1 MGEFRNRKSKT
12 GDDDAASVQWYLT
25 IMDCKLETPLT
36 SEMTHREYES
46 VASRFQQLPL
56 YYLRFYGST
65 QLEQILDAMEYSV
78 YAYDVQHIILDN
90 LQFMMGTA
98 FKGYERF
105 DAQERALCEF
115 RKFATA
121 QNVHVTLVIHPR
133 KEPEE
138 QALNISSVFG
148 TAKATQ
154 EADNV
159 LIIQNDNG
167 VKKLEVKKNR
177 FDGDLGIVPLKFNRQ
192 RLMFEERSGSEKE
205 EKRIEEKEEEKQA
218 NGTSKER
225 GKTAHEIIVG

>member
-1 MGEFRNRKSKT
+1 MS
-12 GDDDAASVQWYLT
+12 
-25 IMDCKLETPLT
+25 
-36 SEMTHREYES
+36 HREFEA
-46 VASRFQQLPL
+46 VATQFEQLPL
-56 YYLRFYGST
+56 YYLRFFGST

-78 YAYDVQHIILDN
+78 YAHDVQHIILDN
-90 LQFMMGTA
+90 LQFMMGNA

-133 KEPEE
+133 KEPED

-159 LIIQNDNG
+159 LIIQNENG
-167 VKKLEVKKNR
+167 QKKLEVKKNR
-177 FDGDLGIVPLKFNRQ
+177 FDGDLGCVGLRFNKE
-192 RLMFEERSGSEKE
+192 RLVFEERRKDEKTEPEERNGAEDE
-205 EKRIEEKEEEKQA
+205 EKSVSEETVAKKPLSKV
-218 NGTSKER
+218 SKEMGR
-225 GKTAHEIIVG
+225 TAHEIIMG